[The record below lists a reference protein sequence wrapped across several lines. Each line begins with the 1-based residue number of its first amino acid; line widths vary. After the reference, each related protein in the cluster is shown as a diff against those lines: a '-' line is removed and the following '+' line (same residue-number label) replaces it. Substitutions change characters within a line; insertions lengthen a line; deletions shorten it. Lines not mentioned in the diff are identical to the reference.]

1 MTSFGGNII
10 SKGNFMPSFK
20 VQGQVYHL
28 VGFLLPE
35 KDEPFQ
41 FLQIRFISDYN

>member
-10 SKGNFMPSFK
+10 SEGNFMPAFK

-28 VGFLLPE
+28 VGFFLSG
-35 KDEPFQ
+35 KDKPFQ
-41 FLQIRFISDYN
+41 LL